1 MNTAQKNYEKLN
13 TYSELFP
20 SVLDEYKR
28 SYINYNKN
36 PDYNEYSQIYS
47 KNKGAL
53 HTLNSNVFVLTNDI
67 QKNMD
72 NLNKQI
78 AILDIRIS
86 QEKSINANL
95 KKTWSSVKGVG
106 SDGSD
111 LIGGCVGTEFG
122 CCPNGVTAKND
133 QYGTD
138 CDGLSSA
145 RQMNDDATDL
155 YKTQYTTNVFLLIG
169 CVGLLITLF
178 TIFKKTPTSNT
189 NSSASSRR

>member
-78 AILDIRIS
+78 AILDIRIN

-111 LIGGCVGTEFG
+111 LVGGCVNTEFG
-122 CCPNGVTAKND
+122 CCPDGVTANDD
-133 QYGTD
+133 QYGKN
-138 CDGLSSA
+138 CINGLSSA

-178 TIFKKTPTSNT
+178 TIFKKPPTSN
-189 NSSASSRR
+189 

>member
-1 MNTAQKNYEKLN
+1 MN

-78 AILDIRIS
+78 AILDIRIN

-111 LIGGCVGTEFG
+111 LVGGCVNTEFG
-122 CCPNGVTAKND
+122 CCPDGVNANDD
-133 QYGTD
+133 QYGKN
-138 CDGLSSA
+138 CINGLSSA

-178 TIFKKTPTSNT
+178 TIFKKPPTSN
-189 NSSASSRR
+189 